1 MVAPDLKRLIALAVA
16 AKMVPS
22 RSGKGVSICTLWR
35 WTTRGVRGHV
45 LWSTLVGGTRFTS
58 IAAIEQFIAATNHA
72 KKSARDDGSSLQHAD
87 DEAARKLKSAGVLS

>member
-1 MVAPDLKRLIALAVA
+1 MVVPNLKGLIALSVA

-35 WTTRGVRGHV
+35 WTTRGVRGQV

-58 IAAIEQFIAATNHA
+58 IAAIEQFIAATNRV
-72 KKSARDDGSSLQHAD
+72 KESTGDGVSLQHVD
-87 DEAARKLKSAGVLS
+87 DDAEQKLKSAGVLS